1 MQMSENQT
9 DENDFEIEMEPEEV
23 VSEEAAAPEKKPDP
37 SADVSDDAELEN
49 YSEKV
54 QNRIKKLTEKYRK
67 EERDRAE
74 AVRLSQQ
81 LLEENK
87 KLKSR
92 VQQLDSG
99 YLTEYGNRLESQ
111 LLATKEAYKQAYNS
125 GNADAMADAQLKLSN
140 LAAEQQKY
148 DAAKVRFQQQQRVQT
163 QPQQAPAPAPV
174 ASTPVQQPVRPDPKA
189 ESWAKKNAWFG
200 EDRVMTTSAFAIH
213 QGLIEEEGF
222 DPQSDEYY
230 TELDKRMRREFPH
243 KFQSQ
248 KSGGGTQVAS
258 AGSSASRSTKPG
270 RRTVKLTPSQ
280 VAIAK
285 KLNVP
290 LEEYAK
296 YVKD

>member
-1 MQMSENQT
+1 MTEENT
-9 DENDFEIEMEPEEV
+9 DIENDFEDTGISIETGDEGSSDRPAV
-23 VSEEAAAPEKKPDP
+23 AQPDE
-37 SADVSDDAELEN
+37 SSDELES
-49 YSEKV
+49 YSKGV

-67 EERDRAE
+67 EERDREE

-99 YLTEYGNRLESQ
+99 YLTEYGNRLTSQ
-111 LLATKEAYKQAYNS
+111 LLTAKQEYKQAYES

-148 DAAKVRFQQQQRVQT
+148 DAAKTRFQQQQRVQV
-163 QPQQAPAPAPV
+163 QQPAPAAAQP
-174 ASTPVQQPVRPDPKA
+174 AAAQPAPQQQPAKPDPKA
-189 ESWAKKNAWFG
+189 QGWAQKNAWFG
-200 EDRVMTTSAFAIH
+200 EDRVMTTAAFAIH

-230 TELDKRMRREFPH
+230 TELDRRIRKEFPH
-243 KFQSQ
+243 KFQGQ

-258 AGSSASRSTKPG
+258 AGSSASRSTKQG

>member
-1 MQMSENQT
+1 MTEDKN
-9 DENDFEIEMEPEEV
+9 DENDFEVETTEDVVEAEPKISSSQET
-23 VSEEAAAPEKKPDP
+23 
-37 SADVSDDAELEN
+37 DDGSNDGELED
-49 YSEKV
+49 YSKNV
-54 QNRIKKLTEKYRK
+54 QSRIKKLTEKYRK

-87 KLKSR
+87 KLKTR

-111 LLATKEAYKQAYNS
+111 LLAAKEAYKQAYNS

-148 DAAKVRFQQQQRVQT
+148 AAAKTRFQQTQT
-163 QPQQAPAPAPV
+163 QRPQAQAEPTAVPAPAPV
-174 ASTPVQQPVRPDPKA
+174 QQQPARPDPKA
-189 ESWAKKNAWFG
+189 EGWAKKNAWFG
-200 EDRVMTTSAFAIH
+200 EDRIMTTAAFTIH
-213 QGLIEEEGF
+213 QGLIEDEGF

-230 TELDKRMRREFPH
+230 TELDKRIRREFPH

-258 AGSSASRSTKPG
+258 AGSSASRSTKQG